1 MVNVEERL
9 TRDGDDP
16 RFSDLQLS
24 AGSYAKRELW
34 VRPTENNVAK
44 LTPSFVWFRHRW
56 RRRNVRLKSHSRTT
70 RTIPSSNGFES
81 GGRHFPARFFAPFRP
96 ANPKNQLSGER
107 KGQTVN
113 PLIQVTKT
121 TAVLTTIALAILTG
135 MVARAA
141 QIGETVQVILNASE
155 RVIVPGAPITSS
167 QPVEITH
174 ITLESGVWMISG
186 QINFVAFG
194 VPNGAV
200 FWTGGNISLDE
211 PSFLPSGT
219 AMFQADKTLGGNPQ
233 RPMALVQRVVEVPD
247 GQQVFL
253 TAGNFSPALN
263 VQAWG
268 FITALKVRNH
278 VQ

>member
-1 MVNVEERL
+1 MTKL
-9 TRDGDDP
+9 
-16 RFSDLQLS
+16 LS
-24 AGSYAKRELW
+24 IG
-34 VRPTENNVAK
+34 
-44 LTPSFVWFRHRW
+44 
-56 RRRNVRLKSHSRTT
+56 
-70 RTIPSSNGFES
+70 
-81 GGRHFPARFFAPFRP
+81 
-96 ANPKNQLSGER
+96 
-107 KGQTVN
+107 
-113 PLIQVTKT
+113 
-121 TAVLTTIALAILTG
+121 IALAIMG
-135 MVARAA
+135 SAAQAA
-141 QIGETVQVILNASE
+141 QIGETVQVSLNAFQ
-155 RVIVPGAPITSS
+155 RVTVPGAPIPSA

-174 ITLESGVWMISG
+174 ITLESGVWVIGG

-219 AMFQADKTLGGNPQ
+219 AMFHADKTLGANPQ
-233 RPMALVQRVVEVPD
+233 RPMALVQRVVEVED

-278 VQ
+278 AP